1 MTSGIELVKQAR
13 LLIDTGAIYHGET
26 VNYPGDTII
35 RILDLLE
42 PAIALLGPQQRDM
55 QLRIQNQRAE
65 INRLTA
71 KNAELRASEE
81 GALMILTQTIAER
94 DAARGKLKLVIEEM
108 RKAAN
113 RVEWCAGIII
123 DDGGRDR
130 AFGWVDEMRAAI
142 AEIEK

>member
-13 LLIDTGAIYHGET
+13 LLIDTGAVYHGKT

-42 PAIALLGPQQRDM
+42 PAIAMLGPQQRDM

-71 KNAELRASEE
+71 ERDKLTASEE
-81 GALMILTQTIAER
+81 GALMIITQTIAER
-94 DAARGKLKLVIEEM
+94 DAARAELEKL
-108 RKAAN
+108 RGDRWPTN
-113 RVEWCAGIII
+113 
-123 DDGGRDR
+123 DGEDQ
-130 AFGWVDEMRAAI
+130 
-142 AEIEK
+142 